1 MMRIICFL
9 HRLKIMSS
17 VSTYKDTSWYYLAAI
32 NIPRYDHKLQI
43 QSLLNYQF

>member
-1 MMRIICFL
+1 MCDPLRQCTGDKR
-9 HRLKIMSS
+9 H
-17 VSTYKDTSWYYLAAI
+17 TCAYWYYLTAI